1 MTKGEF
7 YFCKKICKNTC
18 TTMKK
23 NDLRKKNSEEKVNLS
38 LEKYEIKKYA
48 SFGLIGFSSHAKKR
62 LKERNISSID
72 IFQSLCMH
80 NASIVQFKEK
90 GSYRNKYPRFV
101 ICSKCNKRVLHIII
115 EKKQINSTVHY
126 EVVTAYEP
134 SSKYFSHNGRIVKKA
149 CHRH

>member
-1 MTKGEF
+1 MKTNFK
-7 YFCKKICKNTC
+7 
-18 TTMKK
+18 KK
-23 NDLRKKNSEEKVNLS
+23 NNEEPKVNLS
-38 LEKYEIKKYA
+38 LEKHEIKKYA

-62 LKERNISSID
+62 LKERNISSFD

-90 GSYRNKYPRFV
+90 GSYRNKHPRFV
-101 ICSKCNKRVLHIII
+101 ICSKYNKKVLHIII
-115 EKKQINSTVHY
+115 EKRVINSTTHY

-134 SSKYFSHNGRIVKKA
+134 SSKYFSHNGRFVKKA